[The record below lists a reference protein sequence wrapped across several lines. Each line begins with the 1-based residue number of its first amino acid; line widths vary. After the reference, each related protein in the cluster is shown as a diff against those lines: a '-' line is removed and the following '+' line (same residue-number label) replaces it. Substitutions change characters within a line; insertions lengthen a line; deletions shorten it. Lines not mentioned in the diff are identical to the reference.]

1 MTTGGAPSESGAASK
16 PAQNQNQA
24 QGQKKGSPLL
34 PATFEQRGCYV
45 PFTTPVLA
53 YARLRRPQA
62 TPLEVLIPG
71 LAGGSET
78 YVIPHKVLPEI
89 INLTVHDRALHEELT
104 HMRDITPI
112 RMRQMAARV
121 ALTGLGGPG
130 LARRA
135 KQDQKAEQEQP
146 QQILL
151 ALISAAVAQLAPK
164 HPGAGDL
171 DAKTIATP
179 DGMKL
184 AREALGGYAQSIG
197 ERGDK
202 IYARLEQWSKRI
214 APIGAPD
221 GSVAGYLATQLAA
234 VEQMA
239 LDLSRWLV
247 QEPPETAEM
256 AQRSVTAARAAAG
269 RARDHLRQLDAMA
282 ESMAEPLRDF
292 ETADK
297 KLAHHV
303 LRMALMLDGWL
314 RVSDLWNEAKA
325 GDRFLQR
332 DTVEAFAQYL
342 PILPQEAV
350 GENAAMWTDL
360 RQSQTRWSRNSQ
372 HRIDSNLDQDT
383 KEKLTKFRKEPV

>member
-1 MTTGGAPSESGAASK
+1 MTTGGAASTSGAESK
-16 PAQNQNQA
+16 PA
-24 QGQKKGSPLL
+24 QKKGSPLL

-53 YARLRRPQA
+53 YARMRRPQGQ
-62 TPLEVLIPG
+62 TLEILIPG

-89 INLTVHDRALHEELT
+89 INLSVHDRALQEELT
-104 HMRDITPI
+104 HIRDITPI
-112 RMRQMAARV
+112 KMRQTAARV

-135 KQDQKAEQEQP
+135 KQDQKADTEQP

-164 HPGAGDL
+164 HPGASGL
-171 DAKTIATP
+171 DVKTIATP

-202 IYARLEQWSKRI
+202 IYARLEQWAQRI
-214 APIGAPD
+214 APVGAPD
-221 GSVAGYLATQLAA
+221 GSTAGYLMTQLVA
-234 VEQMA
+234 VEQLA
-239 LDLSRWLV
+239 QDLSRWLI

-269 RARDHLRQLDAMA
+269 RARDHLGQLDAMA
-282 ESMAEPLRDF
+282 TAMAEPLRDYD
-292 ETADK
+292 ESDK
-297 KLAHHV
+297 RITYHV
-303 LRMALMLDGWL
+303 LRMSLMLDGWL
-314 RVSDLWNEAKA
+314 RVVDLWNEAKA

-332 DTVEAFAQYL
+332 DTVEGFAQYL

-350 GENAAMWTDL
+350 GENAAMWSDL

-383 KEKLTKFRKEPV
+383 KDKLSKFRKEPV